1 MLCIFYLQPEGFLK
15 SMLLYPLITIK
26 KQEERTKIDNNISPA
41 QRRNILQ
48 SKPNR
53 NYKDTVFR
61 LLFKEPAHALSLY
74 NSLNGTSYTDTALLH
89 FNTLENA
96 IYMNFKNDISFL
108 IAHHISLYEHQSTF
122 NPNMPLR
129 NLFYISDI
137 MQEYVS
143 SKSLYGPKLIQLPSP
158 VFIVFYNG
166 LEPVPEYSEMK
177 LSDAYEFPED
187 SPALDLK
194 VRVLNINPGMNEDL
208 KRKCPVLQEY
218 MMYVEQVR
226 YYRKNLPLADAVN
239 HVVEDCISN
248 NILKEFLYKQKSEV
262 VKVSIYEYDEEKE
275 IRLFKQAEREYAME
289 LARKEVTEEV
299 TENVTKEV
307 TENVTKSV
315 TESVTKS
322 VTESVTKSVTA
333 AAIET
338 LIRTLQEFHIDDQ
351 LILQKLIEKYCLT
364 EEEART
370 ALLTK

>member
-1 MLCIFYLQPEGFLK
+1 MK
-15 SMLLYPLITIK
+15 T
-26 KQEERTKIDNNISPA
+26 
-41 QRRNILQ
+41 
-48 SKPNR
+48 KPNR
-53 NYKDTVFR
+53 TYKDTVFR
-61 LLFKEPAHALSLY
+61 LLFKEPAYVLSLY

-137 MQEYVS
+137 MQEYVNG
-143 SKSLYGPKLIQLPSP
+143 KSLYGSKLIQLPSP

-239 HVVEDCISN
+239 HAVEDCISN

-262 VKVSIYEYDEEKE
+262 IKVSIYEYDEEKE

-289 LARKEVTEEV
+289 LATKKVTEEV
-299 TENVTKEV
+299 TRKVTQEV
-307 TENVTKSV
+307 TEKVTKSVTESVTKSVTESVTKSV

-333 AAIET
+333 AAIKT
-338 LIRTLQEFHIDDQ
+338 FISTLQEFQISDL
-351 LILQKLIEKYCLT
+351 LIVQKLIEKFCLT
-364 EEEART
+364 EEEAQA
-370 ALLTK
+370 ALYVK

>member
-177 LSDAYEFPED
+177 LSDAYELPENR
-187 SPALDLK
+187 PALDLK
-194 VRVLNINPGMNEDL
+194 VSVLNINPGMNEDL

-218 MMYVEQVR
+218 MMYVDQVR
-226 YYRKNLPLADAVN
+226 LYRKNLPLADAVN
-239 HVVEDCISN
+239 HAVEDCISN

-338 LIRTLQEFHIDDQ
+338 FISTLQEFQISDL
-351 LILQKLIEKYCLT
+351 LIVQKLIEKFCLT
-364 EEEART
+364 EEEAQA
-370 ALLTK
+370 ALYVK

>member
-218 MMYVEQVR
+218 MMYVDQVR
-226 YYRKNLPLADAVN
+226 LYRKNLPLADAVN
-239 HVVEDCISN
+239 HAVEDCISN